1 MPKDDIDEYFLLI
14 EKLEEIIWA
23 LEGSCNDI
31 DCDKYTYKNLLRK
44 KYKPVL
50 EHNFSCMPKLRR
62 EKEAAMHLLS
72 LNKFRKFRYKKCGI
86 CRGKLDSLGKDFS
99 IVSYTR
105 PISFKGKISYEYKSV
120 QVHQKCKKK
129 VKIPAGFSGF

>member
-86 CRGKLDSLGKDFS
+86 CSDWQTSRRKRAKNATFPLSDS
-99 IVSYTR
+99 
-105 PISFKGKISYEYKSV
+105 
-120 QVHQKCKKK
+120 Q
-129 VKIPAGFSGF
+129 